1 MEEQLTII
9 KEPRPIPDPPRPVP
23 MVDPTHSD
31 VRFQHVSPDLSPAVH
46 NTEGF
51 EALAHDTP
59 RNTLTLGALI
69 RLAVWQAFPVILCAL
84 AGVGVAF
91 MLTPKFA
98 ARADIMI
105 HLQQPGDAVVRYHS
119 SQAVIIRNRSFLA
132 PIARDLQ
139 VEPDDMERNLTVDFP
154 KGGDIMRIE
163 YSDHDP
169 GFALEALKRIILSW
183 QTAALPVEL
192 EESAAHQIVA
202 PPAVLSEPVFPQP
215 LQFAALG
222 AAIGVFLSMANA
234 IFLRSPV
241 SRRKD

>member
-1 MEEQLTII
+1 MEEQLTDI
-9 KEPRPIPDPPRPVP
+9 KELRQIPDPPRPVP
-23 MVDPTHSD
+23 KFDPTHSD
-31 VRFQHVSPDLSPAVH
+31 IGLQHAPADLSSPGNDTAGFLAPAD
-46 NTEGF
+46 G
-51 EALAHDTP
+51 AP
-59 RNTLTLGALI
+59 QNTLTLGSLFRMAI
-69 RLAVWQAFPVILCAL
+69 RQAFPVVFFAL

-119 SQAVIIRNRSFLA
+119 SQTVIIKNRSFLA

-139 VEPDDMERNLTVDFP
+139 VKPDDMESSLSVDFP

-169 GFALEALKRIILSW
+169 GFALEALKRIVSAW
-183 QTAALPVEL
+183 QIAALPVEL

>member
-1 MEEQLTII
+1 MEELLTEI
-9 KEPRPIPDPPRPVP
+9 KELRQIPDPPRPVP
-23 MVDPTHSD
+23 KVDPAHPD
-31 VRFQHVSPDLSPAVH
+31 VRLQYAPADLSSAVH

-51 EALAHDTP
+51 VAPDDGAP
-59 RNTLTLGALI
+59 RNTLTLGDLT
-69 RLAVWQAFPVILCAL
+69 RLAVRQAFPVILCAL

-91 MLTPKFA
+91 MLTPEFA
-98 ARADIMI
+98 ARVDIMI
-105 HLQQPGDAVVRYHS
+105 HMQQPGDAVVRYHS
-119 SQAVIIRNRSFLA
+119 SQAVIIKNRSFLA

-139 VEPDDMERNLTVDFP
+139 VEPDDMERSLIVDFP

-169 GFALEALKRIILSW
+169 GFALEALKRIVLSW

>member
-1 MEEQLTII
+1 MEELLTEV
-9 KEPRPIPDPPRPVP
+9 KEPRQIPDPPRPVP
-23 MVDPTHSD
+23 KVDPTH
-31 VRFQHVSPDLSPAVH
+31 PDATLKYAPV
-46 NTEGF
+46 
-51 EALAHDTP
+51 DTSADGDETAQFLP
-59 RNTLTLGALI
+59 PTDRVEENNLTVGALFRI
-69 RLAVWQAFPVILCAL
+69 AIQQMFPVILCAL

-91 MLTPKFA
+91 MLTPRFA

-119 SQAVIIRNRSFLA
+119 SQAVIIKNRSFLA

-139 VEPDDMERNLTVDFP
+139 VEPDDMERNLSVDFP

-163 YSDHDP
+163 YTDP
-169 GFALEALKRIILSW
+169 DPSFALDTLKKIVSAW

-222 AAIGVFLSMANA
+222 AAIGVFVSMANA
-234 IFLRSPV
+234 MFLRSPV

>member
-1 MEEQLTII
+1 MEEQLTDI
-9 KEPRPIPDPPRPVP
+9 KELRQIPDPPRPVP
-23 MVDPTHSD
+23 KIDPTHSD
-31 VRFQHVSPDLSPAVH
+31 GKLQHAPSDLSLPGSATVGFLAPAD
-46 NTEGF
+46 GM
-51 EALAHDTP
+51 P
-59 RNTLTLGALI
+59 GNTLTFGALFGLAI
-69 RLAVWQAFPVILCAL
+69 RQVFPVILCGL

-98 ARADIMI
+98 ARVDIMI

-119 SQAVIIRNRSFLA
+119 SQAVIIKNRSFLA
-132 PIARDLQ
+132 PIARDMQ
-139 VEPDDMERNLTVDFP
+139 VEPDDMERNLSVDFP

-169 GFALEALKRIILSW
+169 GFALEALKRVVSAW
-183 QTAALPVEL
+183 QTATLPVEL

-202 PPAVLSEPVFPQP
+202 QPAVLSEPVFPQP

-222 AAIGVFLSMANA
+222 AAIGLFLSMANA

>member
-1 MEEQLTII
+1 MDEVLTEI
-9 KEPRPIPDPPRPVP
+9 KEPRQIPDPPRPVP
-23 MVDPTHSD
+23 KADPTHNDTKGKYTSMD
-31 VRFQHVSPDLSPAVH
+31 ISADSKDTTQF
-46 NTEGF
+46 
-51 EALAHDTP
+51 LAPTDEVQD
-59 RNTLTLGALI
+59 NNLTLGALF
-69 RLAVWQAFPVILCAL
+69 RLAIRQAFPVILFAA

-105 HLQQPGDAVVRYHS
+105 HMQQPGDAVVRYHS
-119 SQAVIIRNRSFLA
+119 SQAVIIKNRSLLA

-139 VEPDDMERNLTVDFP
+139 VEPEDMERNLTVDFP

-169 GFALEALKRIILSW
+169 GFALEALKRVVLSW

-222 AAIGVFLSMANA
+222 AAIGVFLSLANA